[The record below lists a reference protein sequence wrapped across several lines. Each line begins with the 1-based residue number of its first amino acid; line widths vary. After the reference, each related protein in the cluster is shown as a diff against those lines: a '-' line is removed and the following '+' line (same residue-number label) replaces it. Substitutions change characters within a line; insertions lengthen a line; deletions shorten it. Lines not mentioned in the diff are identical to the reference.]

1 MSLNRSVNWQISLH
15 NLLGRL
21 KALSDEIVK
30 STYGVVDIAKEA
42 ESTVEYQEKAVSQ
55 TTEAFHTMDHQVH
68 TLLSSVSQISEN
80 MQNMEYARSTTLN
93 AIEGISA
100 ISTETSAGSANV
112 NTTVTAQRDAIQT
125 LDEAANTLQERAAEL
140 TELLHQF
147 TI

>member
-1 MSLNRSVNWQISLH
+1 M
-15 NLLGRL
+15 
-21 KALSDEIVK
+21 
-30 STYGVVDIAKEA
+30 
-42 ESTVEYQEKAVSQ
+42 EYQEKAVSQ

-100 ISTETSAGSANV
+100 ISAGSANV